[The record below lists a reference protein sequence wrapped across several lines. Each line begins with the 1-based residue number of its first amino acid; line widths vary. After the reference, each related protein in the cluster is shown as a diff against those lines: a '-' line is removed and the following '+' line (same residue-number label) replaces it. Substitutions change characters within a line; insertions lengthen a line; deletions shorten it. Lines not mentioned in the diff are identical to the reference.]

1 MLSFTT
7 TLKTDT
13 FNFTARFIE
22 LPPDIAAALG
32 AKSKMRVKGTL
43 NGVPFQNSL
52 VKTETSFVFPMK
64 QSLREATGVNVGDTV
79 IVTIE
84 QNFEDR
90 PPLPED
96 VATALAGNPA
106 LQAAWNRLPPSHQ
119 RKHLDHINEAKQAE
133 TRARRIEKMV
143 ATLKG

>member
-1 MLSFTT
+1 MLTFTT
-7 TLKTDT
+7 TLQTDT

-22 LPPDIAAALG
+22 LPLEIATALG

-43 NGVPFQNSL
+43 NGIPFQNSL
-52 VKTETSFVFPMK
+52 VKTETGFVFPMK
-64 QSLREATGVNVGDTV
+64 QSLREATWVNVGDTV

-96 VATALAGNPA
+96 VATAFAGNPA
-106 LQAAWNRLPPSHQ
+106 LQAAWNRLSPSHQ
-119 RKHLDHINEAKQAE
+119 RKHLDHIHEAKQAE
-133 TRARRIEKMV
+133 TRARRIEKMIAALV
-143 ATLKG
+143 C